1 MAIGQYQSVKR
12 KSWQV
17 DRRRDDGNGYLIAQ
31 AKGADIVEV
40 ALSFGVKLESESG
53 NREFSGA
60 CLRCGGT
67 DCLHVSRAT
76 NGWFCRKCNGLER
89 HGWKDAIEF
98 VTYYGRVDFR
108 TAVERLTGRQ
118 MEGKSPVQKN
128 ITAPASV
135 ESSLSP
141 VEGSKID
148 DSDKFDPTYWV
159 PRYGRSVA
167 LLADSGTVDRWEDG
181 RIVRDAGRV
190 GIGGED
196 GREYLKMRG
205 FERKT
210 WERFGFGFDP
220 AVAVPGT
227 DGQQRAPAIVMP
239 WFGGGQL
246 RALRYRFLSAQQR
259 PTGKTVKQTGRGS
272 PKGLF
277 FGGLGLE
284 GFQAFQTDKPT
295 ERLRCLFVCEGEMNA
310 MSIWQA
316 AHPARVDVVSIG
328 SQDSKLT
335 APMLDFVARYG
346 DVIAWLDQPDRSA
359 NVVSA
364 IRERVPHVLGIASPK
379 DNDANDWL
387 KLGKLQYIVAWLR
400 LERAAGG
407 DVDAIQRI
415 IYDYLDAVDA
425 GEMTLSGETMEILRK
440 FGAKI
445 GVGI

>member
-118 MEGKSPVQKN
+118 MEGKPPVQKN

-141 VEGSKID
+141 VEGSRID

-159 PRYGRSVA
+159 PRYERSVA
-167 LLADSGTVDRWEDG
+167 LLADSE
-181 RIVRDAGRV
+181 
-190 GIGGED
+190 GGASAQA
-196 GREYLKMRG
+196 YLTGRG

-210 WERFGFGFDP
+210 WERFGFGFEP
-220 AVAVPGT
+220 AGAVPGT
-227 DGQQRAPAIVMP
+227 GGAHAGPARWRPARGRV
-239 WFGGGQL
+239 GGG
-246 RALRYRFLSAQQR
+246 
-259 PTGKTVKQTGRGS
+259 GGGRG
-272 PKGLF
+272 
-277 FGGLGLE
+277 
-284 GFQAFQTDKPT
+284 
-295 ERLRCLFVCEGEMNA
+295 LRGVSG
-310 MSIWQA
+310 
-316 AHPARVDVVSIG
+316 PPRGARG
-328 SQDSKLT
+328 
-335 APMLDFVARYG
+335 
-346 DVIAWLDQPDRSA
+346 
-359 NVVSA
+359 
-364 IRERVPHVLGIASPK
+364 
-379 DNDANDWL
+379 
-387 KLGKLQYIVAWLR
+387 
-400 LERAAGG
+400 AGG
-407 DVDAIQRI
+407 KAR
-415 IYDYLDAVDA
+415 
-425 GEMTLSGETMEILRK
+425 
-440 FGAKI
+440 
-445 GVGI
+445 

>member
-12 KSWQV
+12 KSWQA

-135 ESSLSP
+135 EPPPLG

-159 PRYGRSVA
+159 PRYERSVA
-167 LLADSGTVDRWEDG
+167 LLANPDEGARQ
-181 RIVRDAGRV
+181 
-190 GIGGED
+190 
-196 GREYLKMRG
+196 YLEGRG

-227 DGQQRAPAIVMP
+227 DGKQRAPAIVMP

-346 DVIAWLDQPDRSA
+346 DVVAWLDQPDRSA

-387 KLGKLQYIVAWLR
+387 KLGKLQYIIAWLR

-425 GEMTLSGETMEILRK
+425 GEMTLTGETLEILRK

>member
-1 MAIGQYQSVKR
+1 M
-12 KSWQV
+12 
-17 DRRRDDGNGYLIAQ
+17 
-31 AKGADIVEV
+31 
-40 ALSFGVKLESESG
+40 
-53 NREFSGA
+53 
-60 CLRCGGT
+60 
-67 DCLHVSRAT
+67 
-76 NGWFCRKCNGLER
+76 
-89 HGWKDAIEF
+89 
-98 VTYYGRVDFR
+98 
-108 TAVERLTGRQ
+108 
-118 MEGKSPVQKN
+118 QKN

-159 PRYGRSVA
+159 PRYERSVA
-167 LLADSGTVDRWEDG
+167 LLADDSGARQ
-181 RIVRDAGRV
+181 
-190 GIGGED
+190 
-196 GREYLKMRG
+196 YLEGRG

-227 DGQQRAPAIVMP
+227 DGKQRAPAIVMP

-259 PTGKTVKQTGRGS
+259 PTGKTVKQIGRGS

-346 DVIAWLDQPDRSA
+346 DVVAWLDQPDRSA

-425 GEMTLSGETMEILRK
+425 GEMTLTGETMEILRK

>member
-12 KSWQV
+12 KSSWKAE
-17 DRRRDDGNGYLIAQ
+17 RRDDGNGYLIAQ
-31 AKGADIVEV
+31 AKESDIVEV

-159 PRYGRSVA
+159 PRYERSVA

-227 DGQQRAPAIVMP
+227 DGKQRAPAIVMP

-346 DVIAWLDQPDRSA
+346 DVIAWLDRPDRSA

-387 KLGKLQYIVAWLR
+387 KQGKLQYIIAWLR

-425 GEMTLSGETMEILRK
+425 GEMTLTGETLEILRK

>member
-12 KSWQV
+12 KSWQA

-118 MEGKSPVQKN
+118 MEGKSPMQKN

-135 ESSLSP
+135 EPSP
-141 VEGSKID
+141 SAVEGSKID

-159 PRYGRSVA
+159 PRYERSVA
-167 LLADSGTVDRWEDG
+167 LLANPGTVDRWEDG

-227 DGQQRAPAIVMP
+227 DGKQRAPAIVMP

-415 IYDYLDAVDA
+415 LYDYLDAVDA
-425 GEMTLSGETMEILRK
+425 GEMTLAGETMEILRK

>member
-1 MAIGQYQSVKR
+1 MAIGQYQSVKSVKR
-12 KSWQV
+12 KPWQA

-31 AKGADIVEV
+31 AKESDIVEV

-60 CLRCGGT
+60 CPRCGGT
-67 DCLHVSRAT
+67 DRLHVSRAT
-76 NGWFCRKCNGLER
+76 NGWFCRECNGLER

-118 MEGKSPVQKN
+118 MEGKSPMQKN

-141 VEGSKID
+141 VEGSRID

-159 PRYGRSVA
+159 PRYERSVA
-167 LLADSGTVDRWEDG
+167 LLADDSGARQ
-181 RIVRDAGRV
+181 
-190 GIGGED
+190 
-196 GREYLKMRG
+196 YLEERG

-227 DGQQRAPAIVMP
+227 DGKQRAPAIVMP

-246 RALRYRFLSAQQR
+246 RALRYRFLSAQQQ

-346 DVIAWLDQPDRSA
+346 DVIVWLDQPDRSA

-415 IYDYLDAVDA
+415 LYDYLDAVDA
-425 GEMTLSGETMEILRK
+425 GEMTLTGETLEILRK

>member
-12 KSWQV
+12 KSWQA

-31 AKGADIVEV
+31 AKESDIVEV

-76 NGWFCRKCNGLER
+76 NGWFCRKCNGLDR

-141 VEGSKID
+141 VEGSRID

-159 PRYGRSVA
+159 PRYERSVA
-167 LLADSGTVDRWEDG
+167 LLADDSGARQ
-181 RIVRDAGRV
+181 
-190 GIGGED
+190 
-196 GREYLKMRG
+196 YLEGRG
-205 FERKT
+205 FERET

-227 DGQQRAPAIVMP
+227 DGKQRAPAIVMP

-425 GEMTLSGETMEILRK
+425 GEMTLAGETLEILRK

>member
-141 VEGSKID
+141 VEAARID

-159 PRYGRSVA
+159 PRYERSVA
-167 LLADSGTVDRWEDG
+167 LLADLE
-181 RIVRDAGRV
+181 AGASAQA
-190 GIGGED
+190 
-196 GREYLKMRG
+196 YLTGRG
-205 FERKT
+205 FERET

-227 DGQQRAPAIVMP
+227 DGKQRAPAVVMP

-246 RALRYRFLSAQQR
+246 RALRYRFLGAQQR
-259 PTGKTVKQTGRGS
+259 PNGKPVKQTGRGS

-316 AHPARVDVVSIG
+316 AHAARVDVVSIG

-346 DVIAWLDQPDRSA
+346 DVVAWLDQPDRSA

-415 IYDYLDAVDA
+415 LYDYLDAVDA
-425 GEMTLSGETMEILRK
+425 GEMTLAGETMEILRK

>member
-1 MAIGQYQSVKR
+1 MATGQYQSVKR
-12 KSWQV
+12 KSWQA

-31 AKGADIVEV
+31 AKESDIVEV

-159 PRYGRSVA
+159 PRYERSVA

-181 RIVRDAGRV
+181 RCHHRHP
-190 GIGGED
+190 
-196 GREYLKMRG
+196 RG
-205 FERKT
+205 
-210 WERFGFGFDP
+210 D
-220 AVAVPGT
+220 
-227 DGQQRAPAIVMP
+227 
-239 WFGGGQL
+239 
-246 RALRYRFLSAQQR
+246 
-259 PTGKTVKQTGRGS
+259 
-272 PKGLF
+272 
-277 FGGLGLE
+277 
-284 GFQAFQTDKPT
+284 
-295 ERLRCLFVCEGEMNA
+295 
-310 MSIWQA
+310 
-316 AHPARVDVVSIG
+316 
-328 SQDSKLT
+328 
-335 APMLDFVARYG
+335 
-346 DVIAWLDQPDRSA
+346 
-359 NVVSA
+359 
-364 IRERVPHVLGIASPK
+364 
-379 DNDANDWL
+379 
-387 KLGKLQYIVAWLR
+387 
-400 LERAAGG
+400 
-407 DVDAIQRI
+407 
-415 IYDYLDAVDA
+415 
-425 GEMTLSGETMEILRK
+425 
-440 FGAKI
+440 
-445 GVGI
+445 